1 MNTFTLHLEFKPLN
15 GNPYPYKVTYEDANM
30 NTFLAKRQAIRD
42 SMVEILVNLKAIF
55 IIEQNDDTTLK
66 IIVKESTSN
75 SKDFLTLV
83 AMLQS
88 ESVKHPIKLT
98 SRLYRDEDLQTVGL
112 DIAKYTSV
120 YPVTYTH
127 VFTHMASRT
136 YYVYY
141 TDNAVPVP
149 TASLDVNDVLT
160 SQMTDGITITYS
172 VNTEESIYKAMEYV
186 TSIENANRTLENIP
200 YITQDL
206 TEQRLSELSEDILLK
221 ENLLYKFNETDPH
234 ALRVVEHS
242 ILRLEKPYIMVR
254 DIHDKTDTVYV
265 YIGDSVLS
273 VVDTYKN
280 VVRNERVLT
289 VVPIYQ
295 SDAGGLLVQ
304 GYGFTSTDVTNS
316 GHIEALLRLIV
327 SATL

>member
-15 GNPYPYKVTYEDANM
+15 GNPYPYKVTYEDASM
-30 NTFLAKRQAIRD
+30 DTFLTKRQAIRD

-66 IIVKESTSN
+66 IIVKESTGSK
-75 SKDFLTLV
+75 KDFLTLV

-98 SRLYRDEDLQTVGL
+98 SRLYRNEDFSKVGL
-112 DIAKYTSV
+112 DIAKYTRV

-127 VFTHMASRT
+127 VFMHPDTKT

-141 TDNAVPVP
+141 TDNAIPVS
-149 TASLDVNDVLT
+149 TSLLGSGVVLT
-160 SQMTDGITITYS
+160 TKLTDGVTSTYTVES
-172 VNTEESIYKAMEYV
+172 EEAIYKVIDYITTV
-186 TSIENANRTLENIP
+186 ENENRILENTP
-200 YITQDL
+200 YVTQDL

-254 DIHDKTDTVYV
+254 DIHDDTETVYV
-265 YIGDSVLS
+265 YIGDSVVF
-273 VVDTYKN
+273 VVDTYHRTIKD
-280 VVRNERVLT
+280 ERIFT
-289 VVPIYQ
+289 ITPIYQ
-295 SDAGGLLVQ
+295 SDASGLLVQ
-304 GYGFTSTDVTNS
+304 GYGFASTGIANS

-327 SATL
+327 ASTN